1 MNTLERNL
9 LNINKDFYT
18 SLLADNVKRLAK
30 LEKSCFNRN
39 KSINHTKGLIK
50 RYTNQL
56 EFINN
61 ELNK

>member
-18 SLLADNVKRLAK
+18 SLLADNVKRLER
-30 LEKSCFNRN
+30 LEKSCFNRQ
-39 KSINHTKGLIK
+39 KSIKHTKRLIE